1 MKECFFPPV
10 WALVPQSFEVQG
22 GIWHYAGIGR
32 IRPLLQGLLQFPQ
45 DQCWKRQ
52 TLISNKFYISG
63 ERMCVAQ
70 VENKRR
76 TNAPRLVNT
85 LLWAW
90 FPGPTQDLQGG
101 MKLLYKGNEFQI
113 SMTNIGVEIRIQDQ
127 SEGIPRQREG
137 QIPGWKGQGFTF
149 YCKDWFNYCWLWKH
163 CNLKVNAAICSRW
176 WPWLP
181 GDWCRRVG

>member
-1 MKECFFPPV
+1 MQALVPASPVSGYTGKGVARWFIQTKATNNSCEMLKICNSTCWWKNVFFPPV
-10 WALVPQSFEVQG
+10 WAFVPQSFEVQG
-22 GIWHYAGIGR
+22 GIWHYAGIGW
-32 IRPLLQGLLQFPQ
+32 IRPVLQGLLQFPQ

-63 ERMCVAQ
+63 EMMCVTQ
-70 VENKRR
+70 VENERR

-101 MKLLYKGNEFQI
+101 MKLIYKGNEFQI

-127 SEGIPRQREG
+127 SEGIPR
-137 QIPGWKGQGFTF
+137 
-149 YCKDWFNYCWLWKH
+149 
-163 CNLKVNAAICSRW
+163 
-176 WPWLP
+176 
-181 GDWCRRVG
+181 